1 MKIVKEKKDV
11 VDFLVD
17 YCGFDEEKAMS
28 LCTEYNTVIEEN
40 VGKPIHEVVDLLL
53 AFQEDEE
60 IEDTEEE
67 EFEEDE
73 DWDEEEE
80 DDWDDD
86 SDEFDDEEDE

>member
-40 VGKPIHEVVDLLL
+40 VGRPIHEVVDLLL
-53 AFQEDEE
+53 AFHEDEE
-60 IEDTEEE
+60 IEETEEE
-67 EFEEDE
+67 EFDEDDDEFEDWEDDDDDWEDDDEDE
-73 DWDEEEE
+73 
-80 DDWDDD
+80 
-86 SDEFDDEEDE
+86 